1 MNSRVMLLLALLL
14 LLAAGAAGYF
24 GYRTTVEAREEVR
37 EAQEA
42 VKEVKAAAAIETST
56 RIPVVVAV
64 RPIAAFTTV
73 TAEDIAIDHVRLEPP
88 QTFRRL
94 EDLLGKVLQAD
105 VPVGQ
110 LVEQQHLQP
119 GGEIARLLRPG
130 ERAVAIAIDEVIGG
144 GGFVQPGDSVD
155 VLMYVPGENRPASSA
170 QIVLRALRVVGMGS
184 QVVSAQAIDPKPA
197 NGQQTAVVADQSEAR
212 DARRQARTAVLAV
225 TEADVTRLMLANSVG
240 ILRLAIRPADET
252 ISETGSAAPG
262 RTSAESNRLV
272 RTGAILPVAAAAPRA
287 RSTPSAARP
296 AGPARPSEP
305 SIVIFRGLNN
315 NKQ

>member
-14 LLAAGAAGYF
+14 VLAAGAAGYF

-37 EAQEA
+37 EAQQA
-42 VKEVKAAAAIETST
+42 VKEVKAAAAIESST

-184 QVVSAQAIDPKPA
+184 QVVAAQAIDPKPA
-197 NGQQTAVVADQSEAR
+197 NGQTAAASDQSEAR
-212 DARRQARTAVLAV
+212 NARRQARTAVLAV

-252 ISETGSAAPG
+252 ISETGGAAPG

-272 RTGAILPVAAAAPRA
+272 RTGAILPASAAAPRA
-287 RSTPSAARP
+287 RSATTAARP
-296 AGPARPSEP
+296 AGPARPAEP